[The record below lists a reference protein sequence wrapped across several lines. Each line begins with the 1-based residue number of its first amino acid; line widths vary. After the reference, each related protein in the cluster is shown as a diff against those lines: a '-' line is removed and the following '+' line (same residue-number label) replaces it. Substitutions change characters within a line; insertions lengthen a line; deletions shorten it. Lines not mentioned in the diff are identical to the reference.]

1 MLPFI
6 LVSTRGGMNV
16 LTFRD
21 ADKAAGYC
29 SKLERLGITY
39 EMVTY

>member
-1 MLPFI
+1 MIPFI

-21 ADKAAGYC
+21 SDAADGYC
-29 SKLERLGITY
+29 AMMERLGIAY
-39 EMVTY
+39 EKAVF